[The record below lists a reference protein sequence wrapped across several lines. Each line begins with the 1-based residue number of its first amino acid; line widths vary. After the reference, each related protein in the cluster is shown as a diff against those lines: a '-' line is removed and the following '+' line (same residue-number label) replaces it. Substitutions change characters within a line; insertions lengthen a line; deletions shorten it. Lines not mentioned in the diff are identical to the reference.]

1 MAHPTRV
8 YADYG
13 MEKKTGTDKYH
24 SLGTILELPDGREF
38 KYVLAGG
45 TAIAQGVIVAAKAPT
60 AHHDMDLVTA
70 AAAAGAS
77 SITVTLEGTA
87 AAEDLYAD
95 GYIFT
100 NDDTGEGQIYRIA
113 GHDAI
118 DSSGSGAIDLAEN
131 DKVVVAL
138 TSSTLCGLAPNPYSG
153 VVVSPTTVV
162 NRTVGTTP
170 TAIAADEY
178 GWVQTKGLASVLVS
192 GTVVLGQP
200 LRVAGATTAGAVM
213 ALDRD
218 GSGENEQEI
227 GVVMGVVSVTTDYAL
242 VFLNID

>member
-24 SLGTILELPDGREF
+24 ALGTILELPDGREF
-38 KYVLAGG
+38 RYALAG
-45 TAIAQGVIVAAKAPT
+45 AVALDQGKIVAAKAPT
-60 AHHDMDLVTA
+60 GHHDMDLVTA
-70 AAAAGAS
+70 AAAVGDS
-77 SITVTLEGTA
+77 SVTVTLEGTA
-87 AAEDLYAD
+87 AAKDLYAD
-95 GYIFT
+95 GYLFT
-100 NDDTGEGQIYRIA
+100 NDDTGEGQVYRIK

-131 DKVVVAL
+131 DKIAVAL
-138 TSSTLCGLAPNPYSG
+138 TSSTLSGLAPNPYSG
-153 VVVSPTTVV
+153 VVVTPTTVV
-162 NRTVGTTP
+162 NRTVGVP
-170 TAIAADEY
+170 ATAIAANGY

-192 GTVVLGQP
+192 GTIVLGEP
-200 LRVAGATTAGAVM
+200 VRVAGATTAGAVM

-218 GSGENEQEI
+218 GSGENEQEV

-242 VFLNID
+242 IHLNID

>member
-1 MAHPTRV
+1 M
-8 YADYG
+8 
-13 MEKKTGTDKYH
+13 
-24 SLGTILELPDGREF
+24 
-38 KYVLAGG
+38 
-45 TAIAQGVIVAAKAPT
+45 
-60 AHHDMDLVTA
+60 
-70 AAAAGAS
+70 
-77 SITVTLEGTA
+77 
-87 AAEDLYAD
+87 
-95 GYIFT
+95 
-100 NDDTGEGQIYRIA
+100 
-113 GHDAI
+113 
-118 DSSGSGAIDLAEN
+118 SGLH
-131 DKVVVAL
+131 V
-138 TSSTLCGLAPNPYSG
+138 NPYSG
-153 VVVSPTTVV
+153 VVISPATVV
-162 NRTVGTTP
+162 TRTVGVPP

>member
-1 MAHPTRV
+1 MAFSTRI

-24 SLGTILELPDGREF
+24 ALGTILELPDGREF
-38 KYVLAGG
+38 KYAKAGG
-45 TAIAQGVIVAAKAPT
+45 VALAQGKIVAAAAPT
-60 AHHDMDLVTA
+60 GHHDMDLVTA
-70 AAAAGAS
+70 AAAVGSS

-100 NDDTGEGQIYRIA
+100 NDDTGEGQVYRIA

-131 DKVVVAL
+131 DKVAVAL
-138 TSSTLCGLAPNPYSG
+138 TSSTLSGLAPNPYNG

-162 NRTVGTTP
+162 NRTVGVP
-170 TAIAADEY
+170 ATAIAASAY

-192 GTVVLGQP
+192 GTVVLGEP
-200 LRVAGATTAGAVM
+200 IRVAGATTAGAVM

-218 GSGENEQEI
+218 GSGENEQEV

>member
-1 MAHPTRV
+1 MAFPTRI

-13 MEKKTGTDKYH
+13 MEKKTGSTKYH

-38 KYVLAGG
+38 KYALAGG

-70 AAAAGAS
+70 AAAVGDT

-87 AAEDLYAD
+87 AAKDLYAD

-100 NDDTGEGQIYRIA
+100 NDDTGEGQVYRIA
-113 GHDAI
+113 GHDTI
-118 DSSGSGAIDLAEN
+118 DASGSGAINLAEN
-131 DKVVVAL
+131 DKVAVAL
-138 TSSTLCGLAPNPYSG
+138 TSSTLSGLAPNPYSG
-153 VVVSPTTVV
+153 VVITPTTVV
-162 NRTVGTTP
+162 NRTVGATP

-178 GWVQTKGLASVLVS
+178 GWVQTKGLISILVS
-192 GTVVLGQP
+192 GTDVLGEP

-213 ALDRD
+213 ALNRD
-218 GSGENEQEI
+218 GSNENEQSI
-227 GVVMGVVSVTTDYAL
+227 GTVMGVVSVTTDYCLAW
-242 VFLNID
+242 LNID